1 MLRPSFVLSSSS
13 TEQQGIRVPEQL
25 KIIGYDYHSFTR
37 MLQSPKLT
45 TIMQPSD
52 LIGLMPTNI
61 LLQMIESAD
70 GELIAILLNLS
81 IKKADYRFWVACL
94 FVMVTFIT
102 TLTVIIVTTSASQ
115 NMLIGQVPNF

>member
-1 MLRPSFVLSSSS
+1 M
-13 TEQQGIRVPEQL
+13 PEQL

-52 LIGLMPTNI
+52 LIGVMPTNT

-81 IKKADYRFWVACL
+81 IKKADYRFLVACL
-94 FVMVTFIT
+94 FVMVTFIS